1 MASIKSV
8 SLTVPLVSHR
18 SRGLTSHVI
27 ELEAQAWVSDL
38 NTTYARD
45 GADGNNTG
53 LIWTAQT
60 VSGVTGERSS
70 AGTAYYQ
77 PVSNR
82 TNLHLLVRHYGA
94 KIVFEGNS
102 TIAAGLQVH
111 SRDSTN
117 STRFITSSNI
127 IVASGAIN
135 TPRLLQLSGIGPK
148 DLLESLDI
156 KTLVDAPGVGANFQ
170 DHPAMYLSFQC
181 KSVPR
186 IRSIVQKLFSS
197 VRS

>member
-1 MASIKSV
+1 M
-8 SLTVPLVSHR
+8 
-18 SRGLTSHVI
+18 
-27 ELEAQAWVSDL
+27 

-60 VSGVTGERSS
+60 VSGATGERSS

-94 KIVFEGNS
+94 KIVFDGDS
-102 TIAAGLQVH
+102 TTAAGIQIH

-117 STRFITSSNI
+117 STRFVASRNI

-135 TPRLLQLSGIGPK
+135 TPRLLQLSGVGPK
-148 DLLESLDI
+148 DLLDSLDI
-156 KTLVDAPGVGANFQ
+156 DTLVDAPGVGANFQ
-170 DHPAMYLSFQC
+170 DHPAMYLSFKC
-181 KSVPR
+181 KFMHRARLIVSR
-186 IRSIVQKLFSS
+186 RDSGMSIG
-197 VRS
+197 

>member
-1 MASIKSV
+1 M
-8 SLTVPLVSHR
+8 
-18 SRGLTSHVI
+18 
-27 ELEAQAWVSDL
+27 

-60 VSGVTGERSS
+60 VSGLTGERSS

-94 KIVFEGNS
+94 KIIFESNS
-102 TIAAGLQVH
+102 TTAAGIQIH
-111 SRDSTN
+111 SRDSAN
-117 STRFITSSNI
+117 STRFVASRNI

-135 TPRLLQLSGIGPK
+135 TPRLLQLSGVGPK
-148 DLLESLDI
+148 DLLDSLDI
-156 KTLVDAPGVGANFQ
+156 DTLVDAPGVGANFQ
-170 DHPAMYLSFQC
+170 DHPAMYLSFKC
-181 KSVPR
+181 KFV
-186 IRSIVQKLFSS
+186 IQAY
-197 VRS
+197 

>member
-1 MASIKSV
+1 MT
-8 SLTVPLVSHR
+8 L
-18 SRGLTSHVI
+18 

-82 TNLHLLVRHYGA
+82 ANLHLLVRHYGA
-94 KIVFEGNS
+94 KIIFEGNS
-102 TIAAGLQVH
+102 TTAAGIQVN
-111 SRDSTN
+111 SRDSAN
-117 STRFITSSNI
+117 STRVIASSNI

-156 KTLVDAPGVGANFQ
+156 DTLVDAPGVGANFQ
-170 DHPAMYLSFQC
+170 DHPAMYLSFKC
-181 KSVPR
+181 KYMPLAG
-186 IRSIVQKLFSS
+186 SIMSERGDSTKLG
-197 VRS
+197 

>member
-1 MASIKSV
+1 MTIS
-8 SLTVPLVSHR
+8 
-18 SRGLTSHVI
+18 

-77 PVSNR
+77 PISNR

-94 KIVFEGNS
+94 KIVFEGN
-102 TIAAGLQVH
+102 TTTTAGIQVN
-111 SRDSTN
+111 SRDSAN
-117 STRFITSSNI
+117 STRVIASKNI

-156 KTLVDAPGVGANFQ
+156 DTLVDAPGVGANFQ
-170 DHPAMYLSFQC
+170 DHPAMYLSFKC
-181 KSVPR
+181 EST
-186 IRSIVQKLFSS
+186 ISLAGSIVSS
-197 VRS
+197 MAIARN